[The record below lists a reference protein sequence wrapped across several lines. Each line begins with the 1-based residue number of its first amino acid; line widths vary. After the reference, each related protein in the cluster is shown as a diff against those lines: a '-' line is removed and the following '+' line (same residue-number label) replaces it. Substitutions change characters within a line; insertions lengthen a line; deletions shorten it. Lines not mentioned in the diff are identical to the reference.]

1 MLIST
6 NQLSPDGRRVLLRF
20 CITVGTCIVLH
31 TMWRKEE
38 LENLALSAELKAF
51 RDSISPQLRYPD
63 KDDFK
68 DPRIIRFTY

>member
-1 MLIST
+1 M
-6 NQLSPDGRRVLLRF
+6 
-20 CITVGTCIVLH
+20 LH
-31 TMWRKEE
+31 TMWQKEK

-51 RDSISPQLRYPD
+51 RDGLSPQLQYPD

>member
-1 MLIST
+1 M
-6 NQLSPDGRRVLLRF
+6 
-20 CITVGTCIVLH
+20 LH
-31 TMWRKEE
+31 TMWQKEK